1 MGFKLFHIIISS
13 LNLTTHLNIIRLM
26 NYNYFRTISDVGM
39 SPPVFPESPSYLPNS
54 MPHKISMENG
64 DTEQLGNK
72 EEGEICVG

>member
-1 MGFKLFHIIISS
+1 
-13 LNLTTHLNIIRLM
+13 M

-72 EEGEICVG
+72 EEGEICVGWQILVNQWKHAGIVLKQQNDL